1 MPSAADVSSSST
13 LGGTSPPP
21 PPSIEADII
30 SHLASTSAL
39 DELHASLLAAL
50 QRAGW
55 TDRVRALSLELLRAG
70 RCERFEDVVEAIVA
84 LAEGKSHPAV
94 SPSSAQNGHRSS
106 RNGNGT
112 KKGNSDE
119 EDADADADGEADAD
133 IDPDTL
139 AFFENVDVRIPR
151 GVVHQGVRAVKEALR
166 DVVMIEG
173 TEIDDD
179 DYDSASEGEDIQNG
193 NGNTRAKKKSPPIK
207 KEKDGKETNGTA
219 DKAGKGPVKNGTPS
233 PVKKTVKDKKAKAG
247 KGVKS

>member
-70 RCERFEDVVEAIVA
+70 RCERFDEVVEAVVA

-94 SPSSAQNGHRSS
+94 SSAAQNGHRSS

-112 KKGNSDE
+112 KKGHNDE
-119 EDADADADGEADAD
+119 EDADADADGDPDAD
-133 IDPDTL
+133 MDPDTL

-151 GVVHQGVRAVKEALR
+151 GVVHQGVKAVKEALR

-193 NGNTRAKKKSPPIK
+193 NGNTRVTKKSPPIK